1 MGKFLNKLLG
11 RKQKEKYNKPLPLP
25 AASSSSASQSASA
38 SSATGKKLP
47 KPVDAAS
54 EVQEA
59 MLLRGLTDPSDY
71 KYRLSLAVG
80 DMLDVQDKQS
90 RWRPA
95 EITNA
100 TPTHVTVR
108 FVDSGKT
115 LDVMLHRGGAR
126 IARPFSRSEKG
137 AAAAKSTGTFNHTNT
152 AASYA
157 STVPSSPKSTVAA
170 LPNSSSTSSVHAHRP
185 SHLNI
190 EPNLSS
196 SSNILPP
203 LTPWSPSTVDYSIT
217 PSCIVHQPL
226 PAPLSPN
233 SGGAMRVIHMA
244 KDNSCLFHS
253 IAYTCDAQK
262 PRKGLH
268 VMQQRLRAHSLVTA
282 DPDTYTSAILGSDV
296 TEYCNKLLNLSTWG
310 GAIELGL
317 FSSLYEVELFAFDFT
332 MPTVYRF
339 GDNNNYT
346 KRVFLV
352 YQGNHYEA
360 LAYVH
365 DDGRVQEYFATNDDE
380 ALRRAQELVEG
391 MYLERQ
397 AKTGHKVGDGKGKD
411 GQVVWAG
418 QGLYELKQKAKTL
431 FRYLSPTHPK
441 RALAPSAAAAAASS
455 SASPSSPPS
464 SSSPSRPTPPS
475 KARSIIPPPS
485 LNPALPRM
493 HSISIPTPL
502 SSHARR
508 SSFTFGLTSSQGRG
522 SSPTAPTFHSPP
534 PLPTHPQSMPASTSP
549 YPSSSHS
556 PYPPSSHSLALPA
569 VPARHSP
576 AVPLP
581 SSASYSPLG
590 VVRAVSPS
598 PQLSRGSPS
607 LSSGS
612 DVEQPGLP
620 MLSDKEGEESK
631 EGEYVHGA
639 AHHQHPHQLQH
650 LQQAEVAT
658 LADSFQ
664 IL

>member
-1 MGKFLNKLLG
+1 MGKFLNKLFG
-11 RKQKEKYNKPLPLP
+11 RKQKEKYNKPLAPSSDSSPAAPP
-25 AASSSSASQSASA
+25 AAS
-38 SSATGKKLP
+38 KKLP
-47 KPVDAAS
+47 KPADAAS

-59 MLLRGLTDPSDY
+59 MLLRGLTDPAEY

-80 DMLDVQDKQS
+80 EMLDVQDKQS
-90 RWRPA
+90 KWRPA
-95 EITNA
+95 EIIKA
-100 TPTHVTVR
+100 TPTHLTVR
-108 FVDSGKT
+108 FIDNGKT
-115 LDVMLHRGGAR
+115 LDTQLHRGGAR
-126 IARPFSRSEKG
+126 IARPFSRSEKSAV
-137 AAAAKSTGTFNHTNT
+137 AASSTLNQTNT
-152 AASYA
+152 KSSYA
-157 STVPSSPKSTVAA
+157 ATVPPSPKSTIAS
-170 LPNSSSTSSVHAHRP
+170 LPSSSSTSSVHAARRP

-190 EPNLSS
+190 EPNLS

-203 LTPWSPSTVDYSIT
+203 LTPWSPSTVDYGIDQ
-217 PSCIVHQPL
+217 SCVVHQP
-226 PAPLSPN
+226 PPPPLSP
-233 SGGAMRVIHMA
+233 SSTGTMQVIHMA

-296 TEYCNKLLNLSTWG
+296 NEYSDKLLNLSTWG

-317 FSSLYEVELFAFDFT
+317 FSSLYEVEIFAFDFT

-339 GDNNNYT
+339 GDNNSYD

-360 LAYVH
+360 LAFVH

-380 ALRRAQELVEG
+380 ALRRAQELVEH

-397 AKTGHKVGDGKGKD
+397 AKAGKQVSDGKGKD

-431 FRYLSPTHPK
+431 LRYLSPPPSK
-441 RALAPSAAAAAASS
+441 RALAPSAAAAAAST
-455 SASPSSPPS
+455 SANPSTSATTSPP
-464 SSSPSRPTPPS
+464 RPTLPS
-475 KARSIIPPPS
+475 HARAAFQPGA
-485 LNPALPRM
+485 LNITLPRM

-522 SSPTAPTFHSPP
+522 SSPSAPTFHTPP
-534 PLPTHPQSMPASTSP
+534 PLPTHPQSLPASSSP
-549 YPSSSHS
+549 YPTSARGLTL
-556 PYPPSSHSLALPA
+556 PP
-569 VPARHSP
+569 VPARPNSHS
-576 AVPLP
+576 PLP

-590 VVRAVSPS
+590 GLRAVSPS
-598 PQLSRGSPS
+598 PQLSRGSAS
-607 LSSGS
+607 DSSGS
-612 DVEQPGLP
+612 DDVEQPGLP
-620 MLSDKEGEESK
+620 ASSDKEGEESK
-631 EGEYVHGA
+631 EGEFAHA
-639 AHHQHPHQLQH
+639 AHQHQQYSH
-650 LQQAEVAT
+650 ARAVT

-664 IL
+664 IM

>member
-11 RKQKEKYNKPLPLP
+11 RKQKEKYNKPLPP
-25 AASSSSASQSASA
+25 SSASSSTFSSSSAP
-38 SSATGKKLP
+38 SATAAPSKRLP
-47 KPVDAAS
+47 KPVDAAA

-59 MLLRGLTDPSDY
+59 MLLRDLTDPSEY
-71 KYRLSLAVG
+71 KFRLALAVG
-80 DMLDVQDKQS
+80 DMVDVQDKQS

-95 EITNA
+95 EISKA
-100 TPTHVTVR
+100 TPTHLTVK
-108 FVDSGKT
+108 FIDTGNV
-115 LDVMLHRGGAR
+115 LDVQLHRGGAR
-126 IARPFSRSEKG
+126 IARPFSRSDK
-137 AAAAKSTGTFNHTNT
+137 AAAAASGTLNHTNT
-152 AASYA
+152 TASYA
-157 STVPSSPKSTVAA
+157 STVPSSPKSTVAS
-170 LPNSSSTSSVHAHRP
+170 LPNSSSASSVHAHRP

-190 EPNLSS
+190 EPNLS

-217 PSCIVHQPL
+217 TSCVVHQP
-226 PAPLSPN
+226 PPTPLSPT
-233 SGGAMRVIHMA
+233 SAGSMRVMHMA

-282 DPDTYTSAILGSDV
+282 DPSTYTAAILGCDV
-296 TEYCNKLLNLSTWG
+296 KEYCQKLLNLATWG

-317 FSSLYEVELFAFDFT
+317 FSSLYEVEIFAFDFT

-339 GDNNNYT
+339 GDNNNYD

-360 LAYVH
+360 LAFVH
-365 DDGRVQEYFATNDDE
+365 DEGGREQEFFATSDDE
-380 ALRRAQELVEG
+380 ALRRAQEVVEG

-397 AKTGHKVGDGKGKD
+397 AKAEKKAGGGSGRE

-431 FRYLSPTHPK
+431 LRYLSPTQSK
-441 RALAPSAAAAAASS
+441 RNLAPSASAATASS
-455 SASPSSPPS
+455 STPPPS
-464 SSSPSRPTPPS
+464 ATTSPLRPTPPTQ
-475 KARSIIPPPS
+475 ARTIPPGT
-485 LNPALPRM
+485 LNTALPRM

-522 SSPTAPTFHSPP
+522 SSPSAPTFHTPP
-534 PLPTHPQSMPASTSP
+534 PLPTHPQSLPASGSP
-549 YPSSSHS
+549 YPSSAQ
-556 PYPPSSHSLALPA
+556 SLTLPT
-569 VPARHSP
+569 VPARPFPRS
-576 AVPLP
+576 PLP
-581 SSASYSPLG
+581 TSASYSPLG
-590 VVRAVSPS
+590 AIRAGSPS

-612 DVEQPGLP
+612 DDVEQPGAPLS
-620 MLSDKEGEESK
+620 SDKEGEESK
-631 EGEYVHGA
+631 EGEYMHA
-639 AHHQHPHQLQH
+639 PQPQHQQQRQ
-650 LQQAEVAT
+650 QQAGVVT
-658 LADSFQ
+658 LADSFK
-664 IL
+664 IV